1 MIRFTRYKYSQT
13 HCSDPQLFFLYR
25 FYFTGFTEILCGREE
40 YKILH
45 SVKIV
50 MILILNVHVR
60 EKEEN
65 VLLYHFD
72 SMIHGHVLMRGRGAQ
87 HNVI

>member
-1 MIRFTRYKYSQT
+1 MPCIIMIRFTGHKYSQT
-13 HCSDPQLFFLYR
+13 HCTALILNYFSLLSARLYR
-25 FYFTGFTEILCGREE
+25 KRLCGREE
-40 YKILH
+40 YKTLH

-72 SMIHGHVLMRGRGAQ
+72 SWTRLNEKKSGPT
-87 HNVI
+87 